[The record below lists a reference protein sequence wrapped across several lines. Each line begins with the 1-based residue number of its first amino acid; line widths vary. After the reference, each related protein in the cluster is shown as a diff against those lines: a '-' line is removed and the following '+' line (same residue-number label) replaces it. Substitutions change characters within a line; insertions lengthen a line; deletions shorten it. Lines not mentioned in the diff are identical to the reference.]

1 MKVFLIVADMQGRY
15 YKPSMPHTGLAYIA
29 AFLLKNGHQ
38 VKVLDMRFGYN
49 NDYLLDKLKTYGPD
63 LVGVTGPSLQY
74 SKLYDLINF
83 LKKQEYRVVV
93 GGPHAST
100 IRKKILEETKADFAI
115 KGEGELTFLD
125 LCNGKEPKDIDGLVW
140 RDNGT
145 IVENPDRERIKDLDS
160 LPFPAY
166 ELFELDKYMDKKIPI
181 LTSRGCPYRCIYCS
195 VRLVTGNGFFPRSPE
210 NVVEEIAK
218 WKNKGYDRFIF
229 PDDCFSLDLDR
240 AKKIC
245 DLIVERKLNIGF
257 DLRNGIRVNRVDEE
271 LLRKMKAAG
280 CFFVSFGVESGVQD
294 ILNNMKKGIT
304 LEQVRTATSLA
315 KKVGIKYGVFFIIG
329 LPGDTYEKFKQ
340 SLKFALSLNADEV
353 RFYNIV
359 PYPGTELMEW
369 IGPNAKFLKQPD
381 SYLNGSSYWEDDPIY
396 ETIDFPKEERKKAYN
411 MAESYV
417 MKYLFRT
424 EFGKYLGYIAWL
436 AWRPKATRKPIMFLG
451 TRAWYAMRKI
461 KKNIKPF

>member
-38 VKVLDMRFGYN
+38 VKVLDMRLEYEEG
-49 NDYLLDKLKTYGPD
+49 YLLDKLKEFKPD
-63 LVGVTGPSLQY
+63 IVGVTGPSLQY
-74 SKLYDLINF
+74 SRLYNLIDI
-83 LKKQEYRVVV
+83 LKKQGYRVVV

-100 IRKKILEETKADFAI
+100 IRKKILEETNADFAI

-125 LCNGKEPKDIDGLVW
+125 LCNGKEKQDISGLIW

-166 ELFELDKYMDKKIPI
+166 ELFEIEKYMDKKIPI

-195 VRLVTGNGFFPRSPE
+195 VRLVIGREFVSRSPE
-210 NVVEEIAK
+210 NVVEEIIK
-218 WKNKGYDRFIF
+218 WKNKGYSRFIF
-229 PDDCFSLDLDR
+229 PDDCFSLDLNR

-245 DLIVERKLNIGF
+245 DLIIEKNLNIGF

-271 LLRKMKAAG
+271 LLRKMKKAG

-294 ILNNMKKGIT
+294 VLNSMKKDIT
-304 LEQVRTATSLA
+304 LEQVTTAVSLA
-315 KKVGIKYGVFFIIG
+315 KKVGIKHGVFFIIG

-340 SLKFALSLNADEV
+340 SLKFALSLKADEV

-359 PYPGTELMEW
+359 PYPGTELMDW
-369 IGPNAKFLKQPD
+369 LNGNAKFLKQPD
-381 SYLNGSSYWEDDPIY
+381 SYLNNSSYWEDEPVF
-396 ETIDFPKEERKKAYN
+396 ETADFPKEERKKAYN

-417 MKYLFRT
+417 MKFLFRT
-424 EFGKYLGYIAWL
+424 EFGKSIGYIAWL
-436 AWRPKATRKPIMFLG
+436 VWKPKATREPIMFLG
-451 TRAWYAMRKI
+451 TRLWYVLRKI
-461 KKNIKPF
+461 KRSLNPS